1 MGQTPELTDEC
12 FILVKAQPHRSSRY
26 FETVCCAGI
35 GRDGKWRRQYPVPF
49 RNLQDW
55 QKFSRWQWIRYR
67 YRKSDSDQRTESQKV
82 DPNSL
87 ESLGE
92 VPKSERSR
100 LVSPLVRSS
109 FADADARGE
118 SLALLRPSAFE
129 FSWQKK
135 SQGELVDERR
145 KHAELARQLSMFDT
159 HAKPLE
165 PCPYKFFVR
174 WRDQDDKPRQH
185 ESDDWESTGAFW
197 NFRNRYG
204 EETALQTLKEKYE
217 NEYVPRGL
225 ALAFSTH
232 SRRNTTHGT
241 INQWLLVGLIRLDE
255 DKQPDFFIS

>member
-1 MGQTPELTDEC
+1 M
-12 FILVKAQPHRSSRY
+12 KAQPHRSSRY

-67 YRKSDSDQRTESQKV
+67 YRKSDSDRRTESQKV
-82 DPNSL
+82 DPDSL

-118 SLALLRPSAFE
+118 SLTLLRPSAFE
-129 FSWQKK
+129 LGWQEKT
-135 SQGELVDERR
+135 QAELDDERT
-145 KHAELARQLSMFDT
+145 KHHELARQLSWLD
-159 HAKPLE
+159 KPARPFE
-165 PCPYKFFVR
+165 PCPFKFMVK
-174 WRDQDDKPRQH
+174 WTDQDGRSRRH
-185 ESDDWESTGAFW
+185 EADDWESVGAFW
-197 NFRNRYG
+197 NFRRLYG
-204 EETALQTLKEKYE
+204 EAEALKTLKRKYE
-217 NEYVPRGL
+217 DEYFPRGL

-232 SRRNTTHGT
+232 SRRNVTHGAAK
-241 INQWLLVGLIRLDE
+241 QWLLVGLIRLDE
-255 DKQPDFFIS
+255 DRQPDFFLT